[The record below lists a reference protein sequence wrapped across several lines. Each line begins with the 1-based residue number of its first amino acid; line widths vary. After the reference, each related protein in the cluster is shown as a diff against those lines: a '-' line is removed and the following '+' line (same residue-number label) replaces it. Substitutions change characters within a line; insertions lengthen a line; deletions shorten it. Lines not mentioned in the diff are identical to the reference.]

1 MILICEASILT
12 FHPRYIAWSPT
23 HMQAFYFR
31 VSIFIV
37 ILFLTAESGK
47 IPRKRNL
54 LIAPFVSPSFPSCHL
69 WREASAVTIARWSN
83 GFSGRIQATEPG
95 IYEKLVSTL
104 ANSCICCAREKIFA
118 LFRHGWGRWGR
129 LCPQFAARNHLSH
142 SPPPTWKTSLHQ
154 IPPPS
159 KVREYE
165 PDIEIEHL
173 SNIQV
178 EHLQRKP

>member
-31 VSIFIV
+31 VSIFI
-37 ILFLTAESGK
+37 LFLTAESWK

-118 LFRHGWGRWGR
+118 LFRHGWGGWGR
-129 LCPQFAARNHLSH
+129 LCPQFAARNHLSL
-142 SPPPTWKTSLHQ
+142 SSTSLRLETSTSLHLENQ
-154 IPPPS
+154 IF
-159 KVREYE
+159 
-165 PDIEIEHL
+165 
-173 SNIQV
+173 
-178 EHLQRKP
+178 